1 MFVKMVG
8 KYPRG
13 GCGEDPGTPLF
24 NQRAEPVLIRSEN
37 SPEFIAKAIKR

>member
-8 KYPRG
+8 EYLRG
-13 GCGEDPGTPLF
+13 GYGEDPGTPLF
-24 NQRAEPVLIRSEN
+24 DQRAEPVLIRSEN